1 MSSEHCHRER
11 IDRECEY
18 QVCNAAGFIGFIL
31 TLVDTELSGFYL
43 GAIMKRELIACFER
57 RCDTCG
63 EVRKCA
69 TVRFP
74 TLHMSG
80 KGLRK
85 RKFKE
90 DITKSTQ
97 DDEKGGVGG
106 QSAHQVI
113 A

>member
-1 MSSEHCHRER
+1 M
-11 IDRECEY
+11 
-18 QVCNAAGFIGFIL
+18 VN
-31 TLVDTELSGFYL
+31 TELSGFYL

-69 TVRFP
+69 TFRFP

-85 RKFKE
+85 RKFEEAVTFENRLRMTRRTELADK
-90 DITKSTQ
+90 
-97 DDEKGGVGG
+97 VPLR
-106 QSAHQVI
+106 
-113 A
+113 